1 MRTYFLIKGAS
12 LGKRFIG
19 GACLLLASMLS
30 VDVSAQAISPSL
42 VSNNLWRA
50 DTNTGETP
58 SNEVFQR
65 AKDINTRLIRIGG
78 QKYDTVF
85 PSKEFIEQWVLKIR
99 AYGAEPIVQVSQ
111 YSSASY
117 FNDRVAAAVNLVQY
131 LNVTKGLNVKYWSIG
146 NEPWLQMGSPT
157 DHTIVA
163 STVAATI
170 REIAPAMK
178 AVDSNIK
185 IYGPDE
191 AYFMTDVYTDLF
203 NSGSANDIAGKIP
216 NQNYYY
222 IDGITWHSYPQH
234 DANPAVEGAAALLDA
249 VVKSKNLVT
258 AANQRHNRV
267 GNDALIWGVS
277 EYNSKNGTQVHT
289 FENGQMF
296 GQLLGYAMKYSA
308 EFAATWS
315 MFESNGNQ
323 GKTDFSMING
333 DGKPRP
339 SYYHM
344 GFVSNYMSGLYA
356 DGVTNNSNIKAYG
369 SVNGEQRTVMIMN
382 RGTTAQNFTLRLNTD
397 PISGTSVKININA
410 NSNQEYTSSIDA
422 NTTLVLVLNGVTGKK
437 ITYSKTYFLNGAEP
451 TEELITTTAGA
462 IPVIPTN
469 IINGAFTGSAENWVL
484 YSYSP
489 NGNAR
494 DVRYENN
501 LVRFYTDGTELNWHG
516 QLYQRLKTAVGSTYT
531 FSCDVETTGTNPTKV
546 QLFVEDYVN
555 QETVA
560 FNTCAVAGDGVTRC
574 SLSSTIPAS
583 GADHTHKFGVRL
595 PNTSEN
601 LGWDFTVDN
610 CASNIQAASSS
621 ISSVSSSAA
630 SSSLSSEASSSLLSS
645 SLSSSRLSSSSS
657 VAISS
662 ANSSTATSASSVASS
677 VSSGAAS
684 SRNPKGASGKP

>member
-1 MRTYFLIKGAS
+1 MTINFVIKEKKTGKFFIRGMCFLLTSFFALHI
-12 LGKRFIG
+12 
-19 GACLLLASMLS
+19 
-30 VDVSAQAISPSL
+30 SAQVISPSL

-58 SNEVFQR
+58 GNDVFQK
-65 AKDINTRLIRIGG
+65 AQDINTRLIRIGG

-111 YSSASY
+111 YDNASY

-131 LNVTKGLNVKYWSIG
+131 LNITKGLNVKYWSIG
-146 NEPWLQMGSPT
+146 NEPWLQMGSPS

-170 REIAPAMK
+170 RDIAPAMK
-178 AVDSNIK
+178 AVDPGIK

-191 AYFMTDVYTDLF
+191 AYFMMDVYTDLF
-203 NSGSANDIAGKIP
+203 NSDSANDIAGKIP
-216 NQNYYY
+216 GKNYYY
-222 IDGITWHSYPQH
+222 IDGVTWHSYPQH

-249 VVKSKNLVT
+249 VVKSKNLIT
-258 AANQRHNRV
+258 AANQRHNRI
-267 GNDALIWGVS
+267 GSDALVWGIS

-296 GQLLGYAMKYSA
+296 GQLLGYAMKYGA

-344 GFVSNYMSGLYA
+344 GFVSKYMSGLYA
-356 DGVTNNSNIKAYG
+356 DGTTNNSAIKAYG

-382 RGTTAQNFTLRLNTD
+382 RGTTTQNFTMRLDTD
-397 PISGTSVKININA
+397 VISGTGVKININA
-410 NSNQEYTSSIDA
+410 GSNQEYAGNIDA
-422 NTTLVLVLNGVTGKK
+422 NTTLLLVLNGTIGKK

-451 TEELITTTAGA
+451 SEESITTTAGA
-462 IPVIPTN
+462 IPVIPTH
-469 IINGAFTGSAENWVL
+469 IINGTFTGSAENWVL

-516 QLYQRLKTAVGSTYT
+516 QLYQRINTTVGSTYT
-531 FSCDVETTGTNPTKV
+531 FSCDVETTGTNSTKV
-546 QLFVEDYVN
+546 QLFIEDYIN

-560 FNTCAVAGDGVTRC
+560 SNTCAVAGDGVTRC
-574 SLSSTIPAS
+574 SLTGIIPVS

-610 CASNIQAASSS
+610 CASSEQIASSS
-621 ISSVSSSAA
+621 A
-630 SSSLSSEASSSLLSS
+630 SSSNSSSSSSVISSLLSS
-645 SLSSSRLSSSSS
+645 SSFSTSSLGSSATSSSLASSSSSS
-657 VAISS
+657 VA
-662 ANSSTATSASSVASS
+662 TTSASS
-677 VSSGAAS
+677 GANS
-684 SRNPKGASGKP
+684 SRNPKGASGRP